1 MEDKIKLIAI
11 SKEELE
17 HIHHELRAIKAY
29 SRLAA
34 KNVLNLD
41 DVSALTG
48 LSKSYLY
55 KLTYNKDIPHY
66 KPHGKQVYFDRK
78 EVEDWMKQ
86 NRVATNAELED
97 QAVTYLTT
105 GRK

>member
-1 MEDKIKLIAI
+1 MEERIFQ
-11 SKEELE
+11 ELQ
-17 HIHHELRAIKAY
+17 AIKAY
-29 SRLAA
+29 SILAA
-34 KNVLNLD
+34 KRVLDLD

-55 KLTYNKDIPHY
+55 KLTHTKEIQHY

-78 EVEDWMKQ
+78 EIEAWMKQ
-86 NRVATNAELED
+86 NRVATNDELES
-97 QAVTYLTT
+97 QAITYLTT